1 MPRRRSR
8 GGIRLVFLWAY
19 PAPLP
24 VPCPG
29 ELYRIQSADPL
40 PVTLPHWIQSGG
52 SCRARGADRLDPCR
66 DPSEG
71 MNQIHTPGC
80 CERGSPHPP
89 TRSQQPHSGTGQQP
103 TAKELTTTARAH
115 RAAHGLTGA
124 QQSTTGTAAT
134 TATRELNIDQLNFQP
149 SEFRTAPAAI
159 PADSLTG
166 DQIQSDSSGTGS
178 GRYGGRYPLYTPFRT
193 TTASHLK
200 FSLGIPIKVLGD
212 IDKAR
217 KIGYNGYRIP
227 IPY

>member
-1 MPRRRSR
+1 MHPGRRTMHPER
-8 GGIRLVFLWAY
+8 GACILVGI
-19 PAPLP
+19 
-24 VPCPG
+24 PCPG

-40 PVTLPHWIQSGG
+40 PVTLPHWIQSGK
-52 SCRARGADRLDPCR
+52 SCRARGADRLAPCR

-71 MNQIHTPGC
+71 RNQIPTPGC

-166 DQIQSDSSGTGS
+166 DQIQSDGNDSSKGADRPRG
-178 GRYGGRYPLYTPFRT
+178 YGGEVPPPYPLPYYNSVT
-193 TTASHLK
+193 SQI
-200 FSLGIPIKVLGD
+200 FSRNTHKST
-212 IDKAR
+212 R
-217 KIGYNGYRIP
+217 RY
-227 IPY
+227 

>member
-1 MPRRRSR
+1 M
-8 GGIRLVFLWAY
+8 GI
-19 PAPLP
+19 
-24 VPCPG
+24 PCPG

-40 PVTLPHWIQSGG
+40 PVTLPHWIPRGK
-52 SCRARGADRLDPCR
+52 SCRARGAERLDPAR

-71 MNQIHTPGC
+71 YPAVAPEELTRDQIQTRPQTA
-80 CERGSPHPP
+80 P

-124 QQSTTGTAAT
+124 QQ
-134 TATRELNIDQLNFQP
+134 RRQHKELNRD
-149 SEFRTAPAAI
+149 SSAAAPAAI

-166 DQIQSDSSGTGS
+166 DQIQSDQTPREKIPSDCGS
-178 GRYGGRYPLYTPFRT
+178 TSPGGMGGGGYPHPCPFWT
-193 TTASHLK
+193 TTASLDK
-200 FSLGIPIKVLGD
+200 KLRGTPTKALGD

-227 IPY
+227 IHY